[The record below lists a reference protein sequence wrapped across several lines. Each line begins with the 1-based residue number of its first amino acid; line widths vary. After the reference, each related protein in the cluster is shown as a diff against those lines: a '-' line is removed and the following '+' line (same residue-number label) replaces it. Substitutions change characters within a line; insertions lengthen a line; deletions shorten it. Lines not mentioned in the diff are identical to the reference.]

1 MRMAFRS
8 PRSSHKTEGKMNDE
22 TGKIVRLGVL
32 FRSAAL
38 MVALVGLSGC
48 ASRFSPF
55 TPPPADPA
63 SPVAAAANAAAKS
76 SKRADR
82 PSFMDIPAIPTDIRT
97 PVQFKKAVG
106 AEKLA
111 ADKLMRDTAPAT
123 WTLSNT
129 ETYAAKARAVAKVP
143 PSDIPTDADRAAT
156 EAFAKAARERA
167 TAPPSKPQ

>member
-1 MRMAFRS
+1 
-8 PRSSHKTEGKMNDE
+8 MNDE

-32 FRSAAL
+32 FRGAAL
-38 MVALVGLSGC
+38 MGAFVGLAAC
-48 ASRFSPF
+48 ASPFS
-55 TPPPADPA
+55 PPPADPA

-76 SKRADR
+76 SKRVDR
-82 PSFMDIPAIPTDIRT
+82 PSFMDIPAIPTDVRT
-97 PVQFKKAVG
+97 PVEFKKAVG

-143 PSDIPTDADRAAT
+143 QSDIPTDADRAAT

>member
-1 MRMAFRS
+1 
-8 PRSSHKTEGKMNDE
+8 MNDE

-32 FRSAAL
+32 FRGAAL
-38 MVALVGLSGC
+38 MGALAGLAAC
-48 ASRFSPF
+48 ASPFSP
-55 TPPPADPA
+55 PRADPT
-63 SPVAAAANAAAKS
+63 SPVAAAADAVAKA

-82 PSFMDIPAIPTDIRT
+82 PTFIDIPAIPTDIRT

-111 ADKLMRDTAPAT
+111 ADQLKRDTAPGT

-129 ETYAAKARAVAKVP
+129 ETYAAKARREARVP
-143 PSDIPTDADRAAT
+143 TLAAPTDADRAAT